1 MNSNLDDEFSDE
13 EERDESDE
21 EIRERE
27 EKYVREVDLQTAAM
41 AKALSELSKTPREVQ
56 KRRPLNPLLAI
67 IAAEEKRVAQL
78 KADVEA
84 RIQAAV
90 EEAIEKERALT
101 NKTPS
106 A

>member
-1 MNSNLDDEFSDE
+1 MNSDFDDEFSDE

-27 EKYVREVDLQTAAM
+27 EKYVREVDLQMAAM
-41 AKALSELSKTPREVQ
+41 AKALSEPSTTLSEVR

-67 IAAEEKRVAQL
+67 IAAEEKWVAQRE
-78 KADVEA
+78 AEVEA

-90 EEAIEKERALT
+90 KEAIKKERALT
-101 NKTPS
+101 N
-106 A
+106 